1 MLFIYL
7 FFFPLGVTTALLDNL
22 AAETCAYMTLV
33 HPDYSKLAAR
43 IAVSNLHKETSNSM
57 LHVLEKLRNCTDK
70 KGEAGSLIA
79 EDVFEI
85 MSNNMDKINE
95 RIDYNRDF
103 NYDFF
108 GFKTLEKS
116 YLLKVENKIVERPQQ
131 MLMRVSFGIHKEDI
145 ESALETYD
153 LMS

>member
-1 MLFIYL
+1 
-7 FFFPLGVTTALLDNL
+7 
-22 AAETCAYMTLV
+22 
-33 HPDYSKLAAR
+33 
-43 IAVSNLHKETSNSM
+43 M